1 MIGFDIGAKT
11 REEIAISI
19 AAEII
24 AVKKAKLEAFKK
36 KEE

>member
-1 MIGFDIGAKT
+1 MIGFDLGAKT
-11 REEIAISI
+11 PGEIAISI
-19 AAEII
+19 AVEII